1 MTAQTRPDSDAS
13 STATLCIE
21 ATDVTGT
28 HSVRVSEVEPNVPAG
43 VLAAAIAAR
52 MSLPDNVP
60 WALRDDATSVFLDDQ
75 RAVGDQIR
83 PEARVTVTP
92 RTHLG

>member
-1 MTAQTRPDSDAS
+1 MAAQNRPESDGPA
-13 STATLCIE
+13 TATLCLE

-28 HSVRVSEVEPNVPAG
+28 HTVRLSAVEPNVPAG

-60 WALRDDATSVFLDDQ
+60 WMLRDDATSVFLDEQ

-83 PEARVTVTP
+83 PDAKVTITP

>member
-1 MTAQTRPDSDAS
+1 MTEQNQSGSDAS
-13 STATLCIE
+13 ATAALCIE

-28 HSVRVSEVEPNVPAG
+28 HTVRVSSVEPNVPAG

-75 RAVGDQIR
+75 KAVGDQIR
-83 PEARVTVTP
+83 PDAKVTITP